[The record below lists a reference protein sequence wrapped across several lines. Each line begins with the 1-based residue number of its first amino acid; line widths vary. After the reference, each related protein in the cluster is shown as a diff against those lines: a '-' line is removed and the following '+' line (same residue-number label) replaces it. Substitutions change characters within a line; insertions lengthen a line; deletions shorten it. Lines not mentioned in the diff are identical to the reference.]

1 MWSVLQSS
9 VNKVREKSEQKE
21 NHISIVL
28 NQGGSGGWQH
38 GPLVGI
44 HLLHHQP
51 SHIHSLQRQ
60 VQVHCALVWSI
71 VLTDVFSRRSFAR
84 LVSCRGASVNTSLWS
99 RTWIEKKVIFKII
112 VINQQSGSSGK
123 LRLKDKRFSAK
134 LKILSSCQPFLAS
147 SARDMTVEA
156 RLRLTFTLSNT
167 ILGSTSM
174 DQHVPTLSVHF

>member
-1 MWSVLQSS
+1 MWSVLQSN
-9 VNKVREKSEQKE
+9 VNKVREKYENKK
-21 NHISIVL
+21 NHICRLYRSQL
-28 NQGGSGGWQH
+28 GRLRGLATWPFGWDTSPPPSTLSYTQSSTPSSGPMRIAVIDRLDRCLFQEIICEISLLSWSKCQ
-38 GPLVGI
+38 
-44 HLLHHQP
+44 HLLVIQD
-51 SHIHSLQRQ
+51 L
-60 VQVHCALVWSI
+60 
-71 VLTDVFSRRSFAR
+71 
-84 LVSCRGASVNTSLWS
+84 
-99 RTWIEKKVIFKII
+99 KKVIFKII
-112 VINQQSGSSGK
+112 VINQQSGSSGI